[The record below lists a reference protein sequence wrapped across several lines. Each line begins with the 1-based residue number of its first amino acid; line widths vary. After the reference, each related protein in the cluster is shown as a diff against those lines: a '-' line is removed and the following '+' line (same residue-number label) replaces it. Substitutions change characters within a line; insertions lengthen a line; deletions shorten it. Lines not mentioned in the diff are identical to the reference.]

1 MSRSWEPEN
10 GTRSQTILFA
20 EDDWETRECTAL
32 LLSDAGLLV
41 DAVENGS
48 EALQRFTSAPLKYN
62 VLITDHDM
70 PELDGL
76 QLVAKLRDRGFRGKI
91 IVVSGGLSNA
101 NAEAYLAFEVDHILS
116 KPILSTVLIQAIMEP
131 RPHGRGIASSS
142 YPARSIGGN

>member
-41 DAVENGS
+41 DAVENG
-48 EALQRFTSAPLKYN
+48 
-62 VLITDHDM
+62 
-70 PELDGL
+70 
-76 QLVAKLRDRGFRGKI
+76 KLRDMGFRGKI

-131 RPHGRGIASSS
+131 SPHGRGIASSS